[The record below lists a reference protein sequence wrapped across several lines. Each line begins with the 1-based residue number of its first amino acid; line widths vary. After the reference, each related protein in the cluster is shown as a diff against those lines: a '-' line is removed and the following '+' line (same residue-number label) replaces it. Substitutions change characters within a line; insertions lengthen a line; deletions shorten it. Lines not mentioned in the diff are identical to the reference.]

1 MILYL
6 DTSALVK
13 RYFEEPYTE
22 AVITKW
28 REAKEIV
35 TSSAAYAESMAVF
48 YRKQREAAID
58 DALIEQIVSDLRTD
72 WSSFIRIQVNDELNE
87 YIDKA
92 IASYPLRGFDA
103 IHLASAMI
111 MHEKF
116 QADLL
121 FSCFDQKLSQAAQ
134 AEGIRTFP
142 VDI

>member
-35 TSSAAYAESMAVF
+35 TSSVAYAESMAAF

-121 FSCFDQKLSQAAQ
+121 FSCFDQKLSQGAQ